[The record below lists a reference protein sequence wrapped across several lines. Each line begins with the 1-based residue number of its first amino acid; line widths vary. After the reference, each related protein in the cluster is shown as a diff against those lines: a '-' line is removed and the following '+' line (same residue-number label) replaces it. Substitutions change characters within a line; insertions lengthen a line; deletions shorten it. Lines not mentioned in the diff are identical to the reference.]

1 MIEEVMSG
9 MMPRAKI
16 VRRRKLPPLKR
27 SKRPRTDPADCAKSR
42 SNSVTLIPGVQM
54 CAPMRYTAKR
64 ASVNSTRFRK
74 SSMRNMFFTASMNRF
89 MPVSCDFPLSYNLE
103 RTTRLGNLFSCRRA
117 EGLRVNGQ
125 LGRQLA
131 IAEDFDRIPGAAHKT
146 VRAEQIR
153 RDRLAGRKNV
163 QFRQVHDRIRHA
175 ERVVKAALRHA
186 PVQRHLSAF
195 KPAAARIAAAR
206 LLSLVAGARG
216 FAKLGTHAASDA
228 NFALTRARR
237 RLQIR
242 ERKRAAGL
250 PRWRRRLVMSALAG
264 PSRAAGTLFRHRFT
278 PPLPRG
284 AAPCGSCRVFP
295 ACPGA
300 RPPDAFSASRGRGWF
315 DACHRCN

>member
-1 MIEEVMSG
+1 
-9 MMPRAKI
+9 
-16 VRRRKLPPLKR
+16 
-27 SKRPRTDPADCAKSR
+27 
-42 SNSVTLIPGVQM
+42 
-54 CAPMRYTAKR
+54 
-64 ASVNSTRFRK
+64 
-74 SSMRNMFFTASMNRF
+74 MRNMFFTASMNRF

-103 RTTRLGNLFSCRRA
+103 RATRLGNLFSCRRA

-153 RDRLAGRKNV
+153 RDGLAGRKNI
-163 QFRQVHDRIRHA
+163 QFRQVHDRIGHA
-175 ERVVKAALRHA
+175 ERIVKAALRHA
-186 PVQRHLSAF
+186 PVQRHLPAL
-195 KPAAARIAAAR
+195 KAAAARIAAAR

-216 FAKLGTHAASDA
+216 LAELGAYAAA
-228 NFALTRARR
+228 NANLLLARARG

-250 PRWRRRLVMSALAG
+250 SRRCRRLVMSALAG
-264 PSRAAGTLFRHRFT
+264 PSRAAGTFFRHSLT

-284 AAPCGSCRVFP
+284 GAPCGSCRVFP

-300 RPPDAFSASRGRGWF
+300 RPPDAFSASRGREWF
-315 DACHRCN
+315 AAYHRCS